1 MTSASPAA
9 RESPVLMTTTLPGAN
24 RQNDRQQRDTM
35 TTMNGQTREAHDAAA
50 SVLVPF
56 EVPPVRLAGPVSH
69 WPLLRPEETAS
80 AVAAK
85 GAREAVGGDTVIRI
99 LTAFVVLA
107 VAAFAAVVSY
117 SHIFDLGIH
126 HGQSGTAARLLPL
139 SVDGLIAA
147 ASLVMLHAAR
157 NKLPVPLLSRLML
170 ALGVGATVAANVAYG
185 LPFGWLSAV
194 VSAWPAAAFV
204 GSVEMA
210 IRFVS
215 DARHVATASAA
226 DDGAAASTEPDI
238 CMDKT
243 LDKETAAQDIPA
255 VRDTDK
261 PQAARTRRAVTG
273 LDKAADIIRRNP
285 GLSNAEVAK
294 RARVSEKTVS
304 RARVAAAVPRAQD
317 IKETS

>member
-1 MTSASPAA
+1 
-9 RESPVLMTTTLPGAN
+9 
-24 RQNDRQQRDTM
+24 
-35 TTMNGQTREAHDAAA
+35 
-50 SVLVPF
+50 
-56 EVPPVRLAGPVSH
+56 
-69 WPLLRPEETAS
+69 
-80 AVAAK
+80 
-85 GAREAVGGDTVIRI
+85 VIRL

-117 SHIFDLGIH
+117 SHIFDLGH
-126 HGQSGTAARLLPL
+126 LHGQDGTAARLLPL

-215 DARHVATASAA
+215 DARSVATADTTDGGQD
-226 DDGAAASTEPDI
+226 DDGETAIGPPPVASEPPPQDHREAVTSAVTAPVTKPSRQPSKRTSGRDRAAAIIQKDG
-238 CMDKT
+238 T
-243 LDKETAAQDIPA
+243 L
-255 VRDTDK
+255 TD
-261 PQAARTRRAVTG
+261 
-273 LDKAADIIRRNP
+273 
-285 GLSNAEVAK
+285 AEVAK
-294 RARVSEKTVS
+294 RAKVSESTAR
-304 RARVAAAVPRAQD
+304 RARTAIGAP
-317 IKETS
+317 

>member
-1 MTSASPAA
+1 MDMGKHNLLNGHRSDDGAA
-9 RESPVLMTTTLPGAN
+9 T
-24 RQNDRQQRDTM
+24 
-35 TTMNGQTREAHDAAA
+35 
-50 SVLVPF
+50 
-56 EVPPVRLAGPVSH
+56 VPPFPALDMSRLMPLPRGPVS
-69 WPLLRPEETAS
+69 PLQRHDDGHP
-80 AVAAK
+80 AVA
-85 GAREAVGGDTVIRI
+85 EAGRMSVDGDTVIRT

-117 SHIFDLGIH
+117 SHIFDLGVH

-215 DARHVATASAA
+215 DARSVATAGVLSDTSATDKEPDKEPDKAA
-226 DDGAAASTEPDI
+226 DNPVDSKPDIEAAAD
-238 CMDKT
+238 M
-243 LDKETAAQDIPA
+243 
-255 VRDTDK
+255 DK
-261 PQAARTRRAVTG
+261 PQAMRARKTVTG
-273 LDKAADIIRRNP
+273 LDRAADIIRRSP
-285 GLSNAEVAK
+285 GLSNAEIAR
-294 RARVSEKTVS
+294 RARVSEKTVT
-304 RARVAAAVPRAQD
+304 RARAKGQ
-317 IKETS
+317 EE

>member
-1 MTSASPAA
+1 MEGMGKHTTFVNGHRGEDGAIVAA
-9 RESPVLMTTTLPGAN
+9 PVIAPFVIPPSLSLP
-24 RQNDRQQRDTM
+24 R
-35 TTMNGQTREAHDAAA
+35 
-50 SVLVPF
+50 
-56 EVPPVRLAGPVSH
+56 GPVSDL
-69 WPLLRPEETAS
+69 PQPRSESITTDVTE
-80 AVAAK
+80 AV
-85 GAREAVGGDTVIRI
+85 REAIDGDKVIRM

-157 NKLPVPLLSRLML
+157 NRLAVPFLSRLML

-215 DARHVATASAA
+215 DARSVAT
-226 DDGAAASTEPDI
+226 DDGGSG
-238 CMDKT
+238 
-243 LDKETAAQDIPA
+243 
-255 VRDTDK
+255 DTDTDTDRDSDDDETDDEQDEDRDNDRDEKK
-261 PQAARTRRAVTG
+261 PPPPPRNPRPRRQQTPSG
-273 LDKAADIIRRNP
+273 SDKVRAILARNP
-285 GLSNAEVAK
+285 GLAKDIVAK
-294 RARVSEKTVS
+294 RAGVTVRTVERVISAMET
-304 RARVAAAVPRAQD
+304 AA
-317 IKETS
+317 K

>member
-1 MTSASPAA
+1 MA
-9 RESPVLMTTTLPGAN
+9 L
-24 RQNDRQQRDTM
+24 
-35 TTMNGQTREAHDAAA
+35 MNGQTPGTPALPAMAPLA
-50 SVLVPF
+50 VVQ
-56 EVPPVRLAGPVSH
+56 AGPVSG
-69 WPLLRPEETAS
+69 WPQHAESATAAAEEP
-80 AVAAK
+80 AK
-85 GAREAVGGDTVIRI
+85 SGIDGDAVIRS
-99 LTAFVVLA
+99 LTAIVVLA

-215 DARHVATASAA
+215 DARSVATSDAV
-226 DDGAAASTEPDI
+226 DDGPDNGGVADKEPPPVTAGPLRQNHREPAAATVRTPPRQPS
-238 CMDKT
+238 K
-243 LDKETAAQDIPA
+243 PA
-255 VRDTDK
+255 SK
-261 PQAARTRRAVTG
+261 RTPGRPSSGRA
-273 LDKAADIIRRNP
+273 KAAAVIKKDAT
-285 GLSNAEVAK
+285 LTDEEVAK
-294 RARVSEKTVS
+294 RAGVSESTAR
-304 RARVAAAVPRAQD
+304 RARTAIGAP
-317 IKETS
+317 